1 MVNKYVVRYIVGD
14 DPRSQ
19 EAILLAQN
27 KEEASK
33 QLVSDL
39 EDIVDYV
46 KVVKVTDKAESQQY
60 AESFFKF

>member
-14 DPRSQ
+14 DPQSRSP
-19 EAILLAQN
+19 LLAQN
-27 KEEASK
+27 KEEARK

>member
-27 KEEASK
+27 KEEARK
-33 QLVSDL
+33 QLVQ
-39 EDIVDYV
+39 I
-46 KVVKVTDKAESQQY
+46 
-60 AESFFKF
+60 